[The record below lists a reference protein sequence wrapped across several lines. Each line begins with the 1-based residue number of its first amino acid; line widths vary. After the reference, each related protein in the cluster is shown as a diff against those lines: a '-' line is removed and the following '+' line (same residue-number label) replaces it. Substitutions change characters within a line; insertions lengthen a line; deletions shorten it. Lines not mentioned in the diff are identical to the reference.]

1 MTKDFDLVVIGG
13 GPGGISG
20 ANIAAIFGKRV
31 ALVEKLGNVEDVRLL
46 VWKPHGVL
54 NEAALRRIM
63 TLLEGIEA
71 TSNEP
76 FNRFTDGQ
84 ALDAIDLNFRYVFDF
99 ALFRRL
105 SYAGR
110 PPVKSSILVSSLT
123 LAPYSELHEMLTRGS
138 RLRFVSSKSV
148 KRRRSGSESQ
158 LNC

>member
-1 MTKDFDLVVIGG
+1 M
-13 GPGGISG
+13 
-20 ANIAAIFGKRV
+20 
-31 ALVEKLGNVEDVRLL
+31 KLPPDVQFHEDVRLL
-46 VWKPHGVL
+46 VWKPRGVL
-54 NEAALRRIM
+54 NEAALKHIM

-110 PPVKSSILVSSLT
+110 PPVKSAILVTSLT
-123 LAPYSELHEMLTRGS
+123 LAHYSKLHEMLTRGS
-138 RLRFVSSKSV
+138 SIKVRIFGEREAAAKWLRVPVEFLSFSHI
-148 KRRRSGSESQ
+148 GS
-158 LNC
+158 